1 MFSFCKLCP
10 PQPAHTLSFPSLLH
24 LRAVVPRRESP
35 GSFHRGQTEPFPPP
49 RYKITTEKP
58 PGAIAGVQRQ
68 ENGSIEWSYELP
80 VTCQL
85 SA

>member
-1 MFSFCKLCP
+1 MEFFHSFLDCSLPPLCVLAVSCAFP
-10 PQPAHTLSFPSLLH
+10 HPSLLH
-24 LRAVVPRRESP
+24 
-35 GSFHRGQTEPFPPP
+35 P

-80 VTCQL
+80 LTCQL
-85 SA
+85 SV

>member
-1 MFSFCKLCP
+1 MEFFHSFLGCSLPLLCALSCAFSHP
-10 PQPAHTLSFPSLLH
+10 PLLH
-24 LRAVVPRRESP
+24 
-35 GSFHRGQTEPFPPP
+35 P

-80 VTCQL
+80 LTCQL
-85 SA
+85 SV

>member
-1 MFSFCKLCP
+1 MPKHSAPFTSK
-10 PQPAHTLSFPSLLH
+10 QFP
-24 LRAVVPRRESP
+24 
-35 GSFHRGQTEPFPPP
+35 FN

-85 SA
+85 ST

>member
-1 MFSFCKLCP
+1 MPS
-10 PQPAHTLSFPSLLH
+10 QPAHTLSFPSLLH
-24 LRAVVPRRESP
+24 PGAVVPRWASP
-35 GSFHRGQTEPFPPP
+35 GSFHRGQTEPFPPH

>member
-1 MFSFCKLCP
+1 MPKHS
-10 PQPAHTLSFPSLLH
+10 A
-24 LRAVVPRRESP
+24 
-35 GSFHRGQTEPFPPP
+35 PFTFKQLPFN

-85 SA
+85 ST